1 MSWVVVR
8 ITLALVIVGM
18 LGYRWHQG
26 HLTWPLILMS
36 AFIGGLLVL
45 EMFTA
50 DRRQIQRDFDAAGRS
65 VPRRRATDYKP
76 AEVDTAVASEDGV
89 RTSPG
94 GR

>member
-8 ITLALVIVGM
+8 ITLALVIVGV

-26 HLTWPLILMS
+26 HLTWALILMS

-50 DRRQIQRDFDAAGRS
+50 DRRQVQRDIDVAGPG

-76 AEVDTAVASEDGV
+76 AEVDTSSASEDRV
-89 RTSPG
+89 
-94 GR
+94 

>member
-1 MSWVVVR
+1 MGWVVVR
-8 ITLALVIVGM
+8 ITLALVIVGV

-36 AFIGGLLVL
+36 AFISGLLVL

-50 DRRQIQRDFDAAGRS
+50 DRRHVPPGLDDAEDPIR
-65 VPRRRATDYKP
+65 RRRATDYK
-76 AEVDTAVASEDGV
+76 AGEVDAAVASEDSP

-94 GR
+94 GP